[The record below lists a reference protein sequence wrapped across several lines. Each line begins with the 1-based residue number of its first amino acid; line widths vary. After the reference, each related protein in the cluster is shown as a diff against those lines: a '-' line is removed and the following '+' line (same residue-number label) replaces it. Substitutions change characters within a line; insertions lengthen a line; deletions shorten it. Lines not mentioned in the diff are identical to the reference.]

1 MQIANRHPTM
11 RERSPLSGSRSSRE
25 LQRAPRVLLVDDDP
39 ALLRA
44 TQRFIGSAR
53 PNWQL
58 RTAYTT
64 RDALIELRSRHFDVL
79 VTDIDLGG
87 RSGLELLDTVHR
99 EFPNLACVIHSAQV
113 ETYAGHPSL
122 MVAVAMLRKTCQPQE
137 LVAALTDALW
147 ASIRAVETSTRAA
160 G

>member
-1 MQIANRHPTM
+1 MRIANRHPTM
-11 RERSPLSGSRSSRE
+11 PERGPLSGSRNSRE
-25 LQRAPRVLLVDDDP
+25 LQRAPRFLLVDDDA
-39 ALLRA
+39 ALLRS
-44 TQRFIGSAR
+44 TRRIVGSAR

-58 RTAYTT
+58 RTAHTK

-79 VTDIDLGG
+79 VTDIELGG
-87 RSGLELLDTVHR
+87 RSGLELLDTANR
-99 EFPNLACVIHSAQV
+99 EFPHLACVIHSAQV

-122 MVAVAMLRKTCQPQE
+122 MVADALVRKACQPQE

-147 ASIRAVETSTRAA
+147 ASVRAVEASGRAA